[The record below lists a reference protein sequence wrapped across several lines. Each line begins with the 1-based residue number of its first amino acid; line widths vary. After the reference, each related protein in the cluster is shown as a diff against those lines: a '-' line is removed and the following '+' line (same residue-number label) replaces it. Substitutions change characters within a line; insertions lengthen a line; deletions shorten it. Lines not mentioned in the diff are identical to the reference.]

1 MHIYQIWKRRGLNPS
16 IRDRRAEM
24 AILVDQNTE
33 ILIQGITGREAT
45 IRAGV
50 MKGYGTKVVCGV
62 TPGRGGSEVI
72 GIPVYN
78 TVEEAKEKHPNVSV
92 TTVFVAARLAKE
104 AALEALD
111 ARIKVVVMIPERLPH
126 QDMLE
131 IIEKARSMKA
141 TVLGPNCI
149 GIVSPGKA
157 LIGMI
162 GGTPDLARTIFKE
175 GYCGVLSRS
184 GGHTTTVSFY
194 LTQAGVGQSTSIAI
208 GGDAFVGSTFVDLL
222 PLFEKDEQTKA
233 VAAFGEIGTTI
244 EEDAAR
250 LIKEGKFTK
259 PFVIYLAGKYMRPD
273 TRFGHAGAVISRGR
287 GTIVE
292 KERVLREAG
301 AYIVDHLGEIGEV
314 VKRAL
319 AERGIKVD

>member
-1 MHIYQIWKRRGLNPS
+1 
-16 IRDRRAEM
+16 M
-24 AILVDQNTE
+24 AILVDENTE
-33 ILIQGITGREAT
+33 VLIQGITGREAT

-62 TPGRGGSEVI
+62 TPGRGGMEVN

-78 TVEEAKEKHPNVSV
+78 TVEEAKENHPNVTV
-92 TTVFVAARLAKE
+92 TTVFVAARFAKE
-104 AALEALD
+104 AGLEALD
-111 ARIKVVVMIPERLPH
+111 AGVKVVIMVPERLPH

-131 IIEKARSMKA
+131 IIEKGREKGA

-149 GIVSPGKA
+149 GLVSPGKA
-157 LIGMI
+157 IVGMI
-162 GGTPDLARTIFKE
+162 GGTPELARTIFTE

-184 GGHTTTVSFY
+184 GGNTTSTSFY

-208 GGDAFVGSTFVDLL
+208 GGDAFVGATFADLL

-259 PFVIYLAGKYMRPD
+259 PFVIYLGGKYMQED
-273 TRFGHAGAVISRGR
+273 TRFGHAGAIISRGK
-287 GTIVE
+287 GTTQE
-292 KERVLREAG
+292 KEKVLQDAG
-301 AYIVDHLGEIGEV
+301 AYVVDHLGDIGEA
-314 VKRAL
+314 VKKAV
-319 AERGIKVD
+319 AEHEARQKR

>member
-1 MHIYQIWKRRGLNPS
+1 
-16 IRDRRAEM
+16 M
-24 AILVDQNTE
+24 AILLDEKTE
-33 ILIQGITGREAT
+33 VMIQGITGREAT

-62 TPGRGGSEVI
+62 TPGRGGMEAQ

-78 TVEEAKEKHPNVSV
+78 TVEEAKENHPHVSL
-92 TTVFVAARLAKE
+92 TTVFVAARFAKLA
-104 AALEALD
+104 AFEALD
-111 ARIKVVVMIPERLPH
+111 AGVKVVIMIPERLPH

-131 IIEKARSMKA
+131 IIGKAREKGA
-141 TVLGPNCI
+141 LVLGPNCI
-149 GIVSPGKA
+149 GLVSPGKA
-157 LIGMI
+157 IVGMI
-162 GGTPDLARTIFKE
+162 GGTPELARTIFKE

-184 GGHTTTVSFY
+184 GGNTTSTSFY

-208 GGDAFVGSTFVDLL
+208 GGDAFVGSTFSDLL

-244 EEDAAR
+244 EEEAAR

-259 PFVIYLAGKYMRPD
+259 PFVIYLGGKYMQED
-273 TRFGHAGAVISRGR
+273 TRFGHAGAIISRGK
-287 GTIVE
+287 GTVQE
-292 KERVLREAG
+292 KEKVLRDAG

-314 VKRAL
+314 VKKAIS
-319 AERGIKVD
+319 EHG